1 MTYKILPTASRIMLT
16 IILCSFFLDAAHAT
30 RLTCLDVAIEK
41 APKLIEFH
49 FGSLNGFNVEIDSD
63 SAKNLKQIKNPAD
76 SSENL
81 AIVEIWGS
89 VYKGNYRTRFIFS
102 TKNGGCLLV
111 GQEVIE
117 VDRF

>member
-1 MTYKILPTASRIMLT
+1 MTYKILGATLRTILT
-16 IILCSFFLDAAHAT
+16 ILLCLFFFDAAHAT
-30 RLTCLDVAIEK
+30 KLTCLDVAIEK

-49 FGSLNGFNVEIDSD
+49 FGNLNGFNVEIDRD

-76 SSENL
+76 VSENL
-81 AIVEIWGS
+81 AVVEIWGS

-102 TKNGGCLLV
+102 TKDGGCLLV